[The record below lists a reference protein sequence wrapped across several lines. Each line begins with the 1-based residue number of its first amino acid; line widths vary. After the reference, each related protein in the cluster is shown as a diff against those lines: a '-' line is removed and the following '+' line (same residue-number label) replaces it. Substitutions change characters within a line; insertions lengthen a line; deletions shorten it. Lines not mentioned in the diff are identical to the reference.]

1 MIFHLNRHREIHFIS
16 RGDNQLALLVRK
28 LLGLNSFAVKPDTIN
43 SEYAVEIYRHGFGWF
58 CGIQGKNGIAKQLL
72 FIKVESKV
80 QLCMLNTYA
89 LLITRDFAA
98 ALQGIGRR

>member
-28 LLGLNSFAVKPDTIN
+28 LLGLHGFAVKPDTIN

-72 FIKVESKV
+72 FIKIKSEV
-80 QLCMLNTYA
+80 QLSMFNTYA

-98 ALQGIGRR
+98 AFQRVGC